1 MPASIRESGGGAA
14 AVSRRAFLGCCSA
27 LALAGAGCA
36 GLSTR
41 SRVGYALAADPPA
54 AQYAPILDG
63 LIHAL
68 FPCERG
74 DFPLTAGQVRSRLL
88 TLFAL
93 EDDPR
98 FLDVQ
103 KALVLFDQTELFA
116 QPLAPRSLEAHAL
129 DAAARDL
136 DTDAVLA
143 RSHSIDAAAYAT
155 VAGGVDAGRFST
167 LPLARQRAY
176 LDMWRPSGYLIR
188 RQFYASARSLMMI
201 SAYSMDAMW
210 RAIDYQGPL
219 MDKGHA

>member
-1 MPASIRESGGGAA
+1 MPARSHDSGVAA

-27 LALAGAGCA
+27 LAFAGAGCA

-41 SRVGYALAADPPA
+41 SRAGYALAADPPA

-63 LIHAL
+63 LVRAL
-68 FPCERG
+68 FPCERP

-116 QPLAPRSLEAHAL
+116 QPLVPRSLEAHAL
-129 DAAARDL
+129 DAAARGL
-136 DTDAVLA
+136 DTDAVLE
-143 RSHSIDAAAYAT
+143 RSHAIDAAAYAAFADSG
-155 VAGGVDAGRFST
+155 AGGRFT
-167 LPLARQRAY
+167 ALPLARQRAY
-176 LDMWRPSGYLIR
+176 LEMWRPSGYLIR

-201 SAYSMDAMW
+201 SAYSMAAMW
-210 RAIDYQGPL
+210 RAIGYEGPL
-219 MDKGHA
+219 VDKGHA